1 MQTPFSTQELRRAF
15 SCFAT
20 GVTVITG
27 IDQNGKPVG
36 ITISSFNTVSLNPP
50 LVLWSIGIQSDLCN
64 SFRIGQKQLIHVLD
78 VNQKDLAL
86 VFAKQLN
93 KNSIQMEHQI
103 EPSGLMRLANCLAY
117 FECVTV
123 AVHEGGD
130 HHIIVA
136 RVLSIEQDSDRY
148 PLLFAQSQFNQ
159 LALDPEGSIK

>member
-1 MQTPFSTQELRRAF
+1 
-15 SCFAT
+15 
-20 GVTVITG
+20 
-27 IDQNGKPVG
+27 
-36 ITISSFNTVSLNPP
+36 
-50 LVLWSIGIQSDLCN
+50 
-64 SFRIGQKQLIHVLD
+64 
-78 VNQKDLAL
+78 LAL

-117 FECVTV
+117 FECETV

-136 RVLSIEQDSDRY
+136 RVLSIEQDSDRH

>member
-50 LVLWSIGIQSDLCN
+50 LVLWSIGSQSDLCN

-117 FECVTV
+117 FECETI